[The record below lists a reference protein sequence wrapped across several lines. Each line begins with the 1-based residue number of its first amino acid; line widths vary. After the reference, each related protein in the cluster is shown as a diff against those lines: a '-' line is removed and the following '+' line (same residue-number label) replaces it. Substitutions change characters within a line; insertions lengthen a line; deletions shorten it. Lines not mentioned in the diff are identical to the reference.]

1 MNTVRRARSRD
12 VFGLALLDVVSCGFG
27 AIVLLILISR
37 TGLVPTPS
45 PAVDSGALLT
55 RTFALEQEQQQL
67 DDLLERE
74 RLKLAESQGNN
85 ADARLALQRLAATE
99 QSRLADADALSASTD
114 VLKQRGED
122 LERTI
127 QLTRNDTDAQDEEVG
142 GIPVDG
148 DYVIFVIDTSGSM
161 RQIWS
166 WVVREMDS
174 LLTIHPQ
181 VKGFQIMNDNG
192 IYMYP
197 GQRGGWIKDTRG
209 NRLQAFAKLKA
220 WGANSNSNPMQG
232 ITEALRTYG
241 AQMKRGDKV
250 SIYVLGDDYTGPSY
264 ERDVTIAGQL
274 NGAPG
279 ERLARIHALA
289 FFVAR
294 TAPKFATLMREMAYR
309 NDGTFMA
316 LTR

>member
-1 MNTVRRARSRD
+1 MNILRRARSRD
-12 VFGLALLDVVSCGFG
+12 LFGMALLDVMSCGFG

-37 TGLVPTPS
+37 TGLVPDATPK
-45 PAVDSGALLT
+45 VDSGALLA
-55 RTFALEQEQQQL
+55 RTFALEEEQKEL
-67 DDLLERE
+67 DDLLRRE

-85 ADARLALQRLAATE
+85 ADARLALQRLAVTQAE
-99 QSRLADADALSASTD
+99 RLASADELSASTD
-114 VLKQRGED
+114 VLKRQGEA

-127 QLTRNDTDAQDEEVG
+127 QLTRNDTDEVDEEVG

-161 RQIWS
+161 RQIWN

-174 LLTIHPQ
+174 LLSIHPE

-197 GQRGGWIKDTRG
+197 GKRGGWIKDTRG
-209 NRLQAFAKLKA
+209 NRLQAFARLKG

-232 ITEALRTYG
+232 ITEALRTYN
-241 AQMKRGDKV
+241 AQMRRGDKV

-264 ERDVTIAGQL
+264 ERDVNAAGQL

-289 FFVAR
+289 FTAR
-294 TAPKFATLMREMAYR
+294 TAPKFTTLMREMAYR

>member
-1 MNTVRRARSRD
+1 MNRRDRGRD
-12 VFGLALLDVVSCGFG
+12 IFGTALLDVISCGFG
-27 AIVLLILISR
+27 AVVLLILISR
-37 TGLVPTPS
+37 TGLTPS
-45 PAVDSGALLT
+45 PVTVDTGALLA
-55 RTFALEQEQQQL
+55 RTFELEDEQREL
-67 DDLLERE
+67 DDLLRLEK
-74 RLKLAESQGNN
+74 LKLAESRGNN
-85 ADARLALQRLAATE
+85 ADARLALERIEASAQDKLDT
-99 QSRLADADALSASTD
+99 ADALSADSD
-114 VLKQRGED
+114 VLKRRDRE

-127 QLTRNDTDAQDEEVG
+127 RVTRRDTDERDEEVG

-161 RQIWS
+161 RKIWN

-181 VKGFQIMNDNG
+181 VKGFQILNDNG

-197 GQRGGWIKDTRG
+197 GKRGSWIRDSRSSRALAFA
-209 NRLQAFAKLKA
+209 RLQA

-232 ITEALRTYG
+232 ITEALNTYS
-241 AQMKRGDKV
+241 AQMRRGDRV
-250 SIYVLGDDYTGPSY
+250 SIYVLGDDYTGSSY
-264 ERDVTIAGQL
+264 ERDVNYVNTL
-274 NGAPG
+274 NGGPE

-289 FFVAR
+289 FYVAQ
-294 TAPKFATLMREMAYR
+294 TGPKFATLMREMAYR